1 MNGKIKAPNIFRRK
15 RFAQVSV
22 GECVITAE
30 QQKAIEVK
38 EAIKQVLDEAEAE
51 GIEIDAHEL
60 EQRIADIC
68 KVYGIDPPKP
78 RHKNKL
84 HTCPQCG
91 APIKDGK
98 CDYCGTEYK

>member
-1 MNGKIKAPNIFRRK
+1 MNGKIKAPTIFRRK

-22 GECVITAE
+22 GECIITAE
-30 QQKAIEVK
+30 QQK
-38 EAIKQVLDEAEAE
+38 AIKQVLDEAEAE
-51 GIEIDAHEL
+51 GIKIDAHEL

-84 HTCPQCG
+84 HTCQQCG
-91 APIKDGK
+91 APLKDGK

>member
-1 MNGKIKAPNIFRRK
+1 MGKIERPSIFRSK

-30 QQKAIEVK
+30 QQKAIAVK

-51 GIEIDAHEL
+51 GIEIDAQEL

-68 KVYGIDPPKP
+68 KVFGIDQPKL

-91 APIKDGK
+91 APIKNGR